1 MTLGTLE
8 ELQDYSYLEWARH
21 KIYLDDSATI
31 SGIWDPKH
39 LLEILC
45 RGIKDW
51 HGLRVLDIGANSGG
65 LSIELARLG
74 ATVVAL
80 EPLEKMRYLLESAL
94 AYIHK
99 SEPLQVEVRN
109 DHFFNADKHGSF
121 DVVLALGLVY
131 HFRHPQLCLD
141 YLGNLDSKWFFIS
154 TQTCNSDDLIMQN
167 RKIVC
172 PQFHTQTVLG
182 GWHPSRPLCISML
195 EWAGFQNIFELTDPS
210 LNFYNKSSQVT
221 NSNYFLVEKGK
232 AVDIEAE
239 KIKFL

>member
-1 MTLGTLE
+1 MMLNTLQ
-8 ELQDYSYLEWARH
+8 ELQEYSYLEWARH
-21 KIYLDDSATI
+21 KIYLGNDLTI
-31 SGIWDPKH
+31 AGVWDPKN

-45 RGIKDW
+45 RGINDW
-51 HGLRVLDIGANSGG
+51 RGLRVLDIGANSGG

-80 EPLEKMRYLLESAL
+80 EPLEKMRYLFGSAL
-94 AYIHK
+94 EYIRK
-99 SEPLQVEVRN
+99 DEPLQIEVKN
-109 DHFFNADKHGSF
+109 DHFFNAHQYGSF

-141 YLGNLDSKWFFIS
+141 YLGNLDSKWVFIS

-167 RKIVC
+167 RKAVC

-182 GWHPSRPLCISML
+182 GWHPSRALFLSML
-195 EWAGFQNIFELTDPS
+195 EWAGFKNIVELTDPS
-210 LNFYNKSSQVT
+210 LNFYNKSAQVT
-221 NSNYFLVEKGK
+221 NSNYFLAETGEGVN
-232 AVDIEAE
+232 IEAE